1 MIQRLVLSIFLLCTA
16 VLSAVPQSSPEDSL
30 KKDGPVIIVIPVEGT
45 VDPGMAAYL
54 SRALKEAQQYPD
66 KVIILEM
73 DTFGGQVDAAFQM
86 VDTMLNIKNTPTIAY
101 VKTKAISAGALIALS
116 CSKLYMQH
124 NTTIGD
130 CAPLTYGND
139 GPKMLGEKFQSP
151 LRAKFR
157 TLAKRNNYP
166 ERLTEAMVTEG
177 LTVLEITFKDSTVR
191 YLDSTEFA
199 ELKPEVKKAILST
212 KTIDKSNELLTMD
225 DVEAHRLGFSQ
236 KSVGSINEM
245 LQNLGYENSKI
256 VHMKVSWSET
266 FVRWMTTIAPI
277 LMMIGLAA
285 LYMEMKSPGF
295 GIFGVVGIVCLAIV
309 FFSQFAVG
317 LADYTE
323 LLIIIV
329 GLGLLVVEIFV
340 LPGFGVIGIAGLL
353 FIAIGL
359 ILSLQGFVIPKPDY
373 PWQGQLLSTN
383 IIKVFLSITG
393 SFIMVAI
400 IFRYVFPALG
410 FVHKGPY
417 LMTDLHDA
425 KADSGSELT
434 LQKGASGIAD
444 TILRPA
450 GKATINGELYDVV
463 TEGDFINRGDKI
475 TVSEIQGNR
484 IVVAKVKETQS

>member
-1 MIQRLVLSIFLLCTA
+1 VILLCA
-16 VLSAVPQSSPEDSL
+16 AFLSAAPQSTPIDST
-30 KKDGPVIIVIPVEGT
+30 KKVGPVIIVIPIEGT
-45 VDPGMAAYL
+45 VEPGMAAYL
-54 SRALKEAQQYPD
+54 NRALKQAQQYPD

-73 DTFGGQVDAAFQM
+73 DTFGGQVDAALQI
-86 VDTMLNIKNTPTIAY
+86 VDTMLNVKNTTTIAY
-101 VKTKAISAGALIALS
+101 IKTKAISAGALIALS
-116 CSKLYMQH
+116 CRKLYMQH

-177 LTVLEITFKDSTVR
+177 LTVLEVVCKDTTM
-191 YLDSTEFA
+191 YLDSTELA
-199 ELKPEVKKAILST
+199 ELAPEIKKTILST
-212 KTIDKSNELLTMD
+212 KTIDNNSELLTID
-225 DVEAHRLGFSQ
+225 DVEAQRLGFSQ
-236 KSVGSINEM
+236 KSVGSVDEM
-245 LQNLGYENSKI
+245 LKDLGYENSKTI
-256 VHMKVSWSET
+256 RIEESWSET
-266 FVRWMTTIAPI
+266 FVRWMTNIAPI

-329 GLGLLVVEIFV
+329 GLGLLLVEIFV
-340 LPGFGVIGIAGLL
+340 LPGFGIIGIAGLL
-353 FIAIGL
+353 FIALGL
-359 ILSLQGFVIPKPDY
+359 ILSLQGFVIPKPEF
-373 PWQGQLLSTN
+373 PWQGRLLSTN

-393 SFIMVAI
+393 SFIIVAI

-425 KADSGSELT
+425 KADSGSELK
-434 LQKGASGIAD
+434 LQIGASGIAD

-450 GKATINGELYDVV
+450 GKASINGELYDVV
-463 TEGDFINRGDKI
+463 TQGDFINRGDNV
-475 TVSEIQGNR
+475 TVTEIQGNR
-484 IVVAKVKETQS
+484 IVVSKIKESQT